1 MRNSAN
7 DLRTFRADLDSESLA
22 YSRYRDRKRRG
33 AGSRAEGGGLS
44 SRDLAGPD
52 SHLAAGTGAGG
63 TGAGSAARDWTLV
76 GAYLGHVPT
85 RTLGESF

>member
-44 SRDLAGPD
+44 SRDLAGPG
-52 SHLAAGTGAGG
+52 SHLGGG